1 VLASLSPDR
10 ARYAPHSQLHVY
22 PTADVSRRQR
32 ALRRVGRKVAYRLAT
47 SDLVEQAAMASGLSR
62 HVAFRRARH
71 YVAGLNADAALAV
84 VRDLQA
90 SGLAASVDL
99 FGEDVDDAATANAV
113 VERYLSL
120 AQALAG
126 YPGTYLS
133 LDCSHLG
140 LEADVRACGQ
150 RVQQI
155 AKSLPRGARLQLGAE
170 QASRT
175 DAVLSVAFAAAA
187 GGAPVMQTVQANLR
201 RSPRDIEDLA
211 RAGVPIRLVKGA
223 YVEPSAI
230 AHAWGAETDAA
241 YVALATRLAALGVDH
256 SLATHDQALLAQLLP
271 ALERVA
277 GATVE
282 CLLGVRSED
291 ARRLAA
297 AGWNVRI
304 YVPYGERWFRYA
316 ARRAAESIGV

>member
-1 VLASLSPDR
+1 M
-10 ARYAPHSQLHVY
+10 
-22 PTADVSRRQR
+22 
-32 ALRRVGRKVAYRLAT
+32 LRHVGRKAAYRIAT
-47 SDLVEQAAMASGLSR
+47 SDLVEQLAMSSGISR
-62 HVAFRRARH
+62 HIAFRHARR

-84 VRDLQA
+84 VHDLRE

-99 FGEDVDDAATANAV
+99 FGEDVDDAATANGV
-113 VERYLSL
+113 VARYLSL
-120 AQALAG
+120 AETLAG
-126 YPGTYLS
+126 HPGTYLS

-140 LEADVRACGQ
+140 LDADVRACGQ

-155 AKSLPRGARLQLGAE
+155 AKRLPRGARLQLGAE
-170 QASRT
+170 RSART
-175 DAVLSVAFAAAA
+175 DAILSVALAAAA
-187 GGAPVMQTVQANLR
+187 EGAPVMLTVQANLR
-201 RSPRDIEDLA
+201 RSTRDIEDLA

-223 YVEPSAI
+223 YVEPSGI

-241 YVALATRLAALGVDH
+241 YVELATRLATLEADH
-256 SLATHDQALLAQLLP
+256 SLATHDQAILERLLP
-271 ALERVA
+271 PLERVA

-282 CLLGVRSED
+282 YLLGVRPDD

-316 ARRAAESIGV
+316 ARRAAESIGA